1 MKIAILNQKG
11 GVGKT
16 TVTINLGH
24 GLASASKRTLVIDTD
39 PQANASSIFF
49 DSVNGGNTIN
59 ELFIRKG
66 FDIRGAIY
74 PANIAGQEVKNLF
87 ILPAGKKL
95 DDIEQQI
102 TTKINR
108 QKLLDG
114 HLRDVQADYDF
125 VIIDCRPTLGP
136 FSENAIYTS
145 DLILIPTN
153 CSKFSLDGISD
164 LFSKVK
170 DVKETENYRYKIL
183 RNLYDLRATQSN
195 TVINSEL
202 NRFRDNLLKTII
214 RRSEPINQAQMS
226 EETVFTF
233 APSSNGTKDFKSLV
247 KEILSH
253 V

>member
-1 MKIAILNQKG
+1 MKITILNQKG

-16 TVTINLGH
+16 TVTTNLGY
-24 GLASASKRTLVIDTD
+24 GLALRKKKTLVIDTD
-39 PQANASSIFF
+39 PQANCSSIFF
-49 DSVNGGNTIN
+49 DSANGVKTIN
-59 ELFIRKG
+59 DLFMSKG
-66 FDIRGAIY
+66 MDIRGTIY
-74 PANIAGQEVKNLF
+74 PARADGQEVKNLF
-87 ILPAGKKL
+87 ILPVGKKL

-114 HLRDVQADYDF
+114 HLRNVENDYDF

-164 LFSKVK
+164 LFAKVK
-170 DVKETENYRYKIL
+170 DVKETENFRYKIL

-195 TVINSEL
+195 AVINSEL
-202 NRFRDNLLKTII
+202 ERFQDNLLKTII

-233 APSSNGTKDFKSLV
+233 APTSNGAIDFKNLV
-247 KEILSH
+247 KEILNH

>member
-1 MKIAILNQKG
+1 MKITILNQKG

-16 TVTINLGH
+16 TVTTNLGY
-24 GLASASKRTLVIDTD
+24 GLALRKKKTLLIDTD
-39 PQANASSIFF
+39 PQANCSSIFF
-49 DSVNGGNTIN
+49 AGAHNGFKTIN
-59 ELFIRKG
+59 DLFMSKG
-66 FDIRGAIY
+66 MDIRGAIY
-74 PANIAGQEVKNLF
+74 PAQSEGQDVKDLF
-87 ILPAGKKL
+87 ILPVGKKL

-108 QKLLDG
+108 QKLLDA
-114 HLRDVQADYDF
+114 HLRNVETDYDF

-164 LFSKVK
+164 LFAKVK
-170 DVKETENYRYKIL
+170 DVKETENYRFKIL
-183 RNLYDLRATQSN
+183 RNLFDLRATQSN

-202 NRFRDNLLKTII
+202 ERFHDNLLKTII
-214 RRSEPINQAQMS
+214 RRSEMINQAQMR

-233 APSSNGTKDFKSLV
+233 APTSNGAIDFKNLV
-247 KEILSH
+247 KEILNG
-253 V
+253 